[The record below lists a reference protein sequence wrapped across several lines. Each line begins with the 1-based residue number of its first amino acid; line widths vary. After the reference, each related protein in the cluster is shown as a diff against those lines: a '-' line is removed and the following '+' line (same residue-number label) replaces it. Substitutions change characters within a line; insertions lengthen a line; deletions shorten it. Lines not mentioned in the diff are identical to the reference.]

1 MSAARAQALMSIDVE
16 DWFQVENLRGVI
28 ARESWDSRELRVE
41 RSTRGILDSLGR
53 ANARATFFFLGWVAE
68 RLPRLVRDVH
78 AAGHE
83 VGCHGYGHRLL
94 PELGE
99 SAFREDV
106 ARAKSILED
115 LTGEAVTGYRAPSF
129 SITDWAIDHLA
140 DLGFRYDSSLF
151 WALERHGRFTRHE
164 VRDAPVFELRKG
176 FHEVRLSCL
185 PVPGGRLPW
194 AGGGYFRLIPYPVF
208 RQGVR
213 RILERT
219 GVFSFYTHPWEFDP
233 GQPRVRGIRRSFAFR
248 HYNNL
253 DKTARRFERLLSD
266 FSFAPVR
273 SILPPAQAGAATG
286 VPAGAFASATS
297 ARRSISSV

>member
-16 DWFQVENLRGVI
+16 DWFQVENLRGAI
-28 ARESWDSRELRVE
+28 ARDSWDTRELRVE
-41 RSTRGILDSLGR
+41 GSMRFILEALGR
-53 ANARATFFFLGWVAE
+53 ADTRATFFFLGWVAE
-68 RLPRLVRDVH
+68 RLPHLVREVH

-83 VGCHGYGHRLL
+83 VACHGYGHRLL

-99 SAFREDV
+99 AAFREDV
-106 ARAKSILED
+106 SRAKSILED
-115 LTGEAVTGYRAPSF
+115 LTGAAVTGYRAPSF

-151 WALERHGRFTRHE
+151 WALDRHGRFTRHRVE
-164 VRDAPVFELRKG
+164 DAPVFELRKG

-213 RILERT
+213 RILART
-219 GVFSFYTHPWEFDP
+219 GVYSFYAHPWEFDP
-233 GQPRVRGIRRSFAFR
+233 GQPRVHGIKRSFAFR

-253 DKTARRFERLLSD
+253 HKAAGRFERLLSD
-266 FSFAPVR
+266 FRFGPVR
-273 SILPPAQAGAATG
+273 SIVPPAQAGAASG

-297 ARRSISSV
+297 ALRSISSV